1 MRVIAGKAK
10 GRRLKSPGLGTR
22 PMTDRMK
29 ESVFSSL
36 GEFKGVRVL
45 DLYAGS
51 GSLGLEALSRGA
63 KSARFVE
70 SARDAIVKL
79 EENIETTALGS
90 KSEVTW
96 ADVGST
102 LSLGADERFDL
113 VFLDPPYSMPVAG
126 VRADLETIVMNGFLS
141 DNGRIV
147 VHRPAKE
154 SQLKP
159 LGLEMLWEKEYGQSR
174 IVVFCHEE
182 EEDG

>member
-29 ESVFSSL
+29 ESVFSAL
-36 GEFKGVRVL
+36 GELKGLVVL

-63 KSARFVE
+63 KKGRFVE

-79 EENIETTALGS
+79 EENIDTTGLGS
-90 KSEVTW
+90 KAEVTW
-96 ADVGST
+96 ADVAST
-102 LSLGADERFDL
+102 LQLGTDDRVDL
-113 VFLDPPYSMPVAG
+113 VFLDPPYSMPLAG
-126 VRADLETIVMNGFLS
+126 VRTDLEALVMNGFLS
-141 DNGRIV
+141 DEGRIV

-154 SQLKP
+154 AQLKP
-159 LGLEMLWEKEYGQSR
+159 LGLKLQWEKEYGQSR
-174 IVVFCHEE
+174 ILVFGHEE
-182 EEDG
+182 ED